1 MPHSIP
7 PLDDDVF
14 EALQELAEPLVDDTN
29 SVLRRLL
36 GISTNGSTPQPTG
49 ASAGTE
55 SQAEAKKPS
64 ASVRAR
70 PTQKRVRARKPAVTP
85 KRPRAARGS
94 LLPAA
99 DYELPILRYLAE
111 NGGRAP
117 ASEVVD
123 AVGVALDDRFT
134 AVDKDEIDSGEIRWK
149 SRVQFVRL
157 HLIKMGY
164 MTREA
169 PRGMWAITQQGQR
182 RIEESV

>member
-7 PLDDDVF
+7 PLDNDVF
-14 EALQELAEPLVDDTN
+14 EALQKLAEPLIDDTN

-36 GISTNGSTPQPTG
+36 GISTNGSTPQSAD
-49 ASAGTE
+49 ASPGSE
-55 SQAEAKKPS
+55 SQVEAKQP
-64 ASVRAR
+64 AATVRTR
-70 PTQKRVRARKPAVTP
+70 PAQRRVRAGKSAAAS

-99 DYELPILRYLAE
+99 AYELPILRYLVDS
-111 NGGRAP
+111 GGRAP

-157 HLIKMGY
+157 HLIKMGD

-169 PRGMWAITQQGQR
+169 PRGMWAITEQGQLR
-182 RIEESV
+182 VKESD